1 MVQRKGPDSLLL
13 VTIGLLLAVGLVMV
27 YSSSTIISLYRYGT
41 SYYFLT
47 RQFIFALAG
56 LAGMYFL
63 MQINYLHWRKLVK
76 PVFFINLLLLVLVLV
91 PEIGTSRAEAQRWIN
106 LGFASFQPAE
116 LTKFAMILFCAN
128 YFSFKLDKM
137 HQFKR
142 GLLPV
147 LLVLALC
154 FFLIIRQ
161 PDLGTALA
169 ITATVCVMIF
179 VSGARVVHLVMTALV
194 SVPPLWAFV
203 WVSPYRLSRVLTFTD
218 PWADFHGAGWQVA
231 QSLLAIGAGRW
242 AGVGL
247 GASIQ
252 KQLYLPEPWNDFIF
266 AILAE
271 ELGFIGC
278 LVVIGL
284 YGIVLWRGVR
294 IALRAP
300 DIFGQFLAMGI
311 TVMIVIQASINM
323 GVVTGMLPVTG
334 INLPLISYGGSS
346 LVVTLGSLG
355 VLLNISR
362 YCQD

>member
-27 YSSSTIISLYRYGT
+27 YSSSTIISLYRYDT
-41 SYYFLT
+41 SYYYLG
-47 RQFIFALAG
+47 RQFLYALAG
-56 LAGMYFL
+56 LVAMYFC
-63 MQINYLHWRKLVK
+63 MNFSYYHWRKLVR
-76 PVFFINLLLLVLVLV
+76 PVFLINLLLLVLVLV
-91 PEIGTSRAEAQRWIN
+91 PELSASRADAQRWIN
-106 LGFASFQPAE
+106 LGFMHLQPAE
-116 LTKFAMILFCAN
+116 LTKFALVLFCAN
-128 YFSFKLDKM
+128 YFSFKLDRM
-137 HQFKR
+137 GDFKK

-147 LLVLALC
+147 LLVLVLC
-154 FFLIIRQ
+154 FFLIMLQ

-169 ITATVCVMIF
+169 ITATISVMIF
-179 VSGARVVHLVMTALV
+179 ASGARLIHLLTAGLAA
-194 SVPPLWAFV
+194 VPPLAALV
-203 WVSPYRLSRVLTFTD
+203 MVAPYRVGRVLAFSD
-218 PWADFHGAGWQVA
+218 PWADMHGTGWQVV

-271 ELGFIGC
+271 ELGFVGG
-278 LVVIGL
+278 LFVIVL
-284 YGIVLWRGVR
+284 YALLLWRGFRV
-294 IALRAP
+294 AMKAP
-300 DIFGQFLAMGI
+300 DIFGQFLALGI
-311 TVMIVIQASINM
+311 TVMIVVQASINM